1 MSENYLSDRDIQNV
15 VREYLRDNMRIH
27 IEQDSKFSNS
37 ESKNI
42 DVVISLEDEVICKT
56 EFDIIRL

>member
-1 MSENYLSDRDIQNV
+1 MSEDYRSDRDIQNV

-42 DVVISLEDEVICKT
+42 DVIVTIEDEVICKT
-56 EFDIIRL
+56 EFDIYI

>member
-1 MSENYLSDRDIQNV
+1 MDNYLSDRDIQNV

-42 DVVISLEDEVICKT
+42 DVTVTLEDEVICKT
-56 EFDIIRL
+56 EFDIYI